1 MDEGGAK
8 LAALEAQADSAF
20 GSLQLWAA
28 AATSALGG
36 FLFGYD
42 WVVIGGAKPFYE
54 AHFGITAPQVQ
65 AWVMSCALVG
75 CLIGAIGSGPISE
88 RLGRRRTLLISAI
101 TFAASSIGTGAAA
114 SLNEFIA
121 WRMVGGVA
129 IGMASVLSPIYI
141 AEIAPAQI
149 RGKLVCLNEL
159 TIVLG
164 ILAAQ
169 IVNWLIAVPLAPNAT
184 LADLQGSWN
193 ELFAWRRMFE
203 AAVVPAS
210 VFLLGLAFIPETPR
224 WLAKQGHWDSARAV
238 LTKLGGADYATEV
251 ISQMRTAFASHPSQP
266 QHEPRIRPVLVIG
279 ITLAVLQQW
288 CGINVIFNYAQEVFS
303 AAGYNLSGIL
313 FNIVITG
320 VTMCVFTFVAIATV
334 ERLGRRALML
344 FGCGSLALIYV
355 LIGYCYHTHQ
365 AGVLLLGLIVAA
377 IAAYAMTLAPITWVI
392 LSEIFPNAVRGTLM
406 AICTASLWAA
416 CFALTYSFPLLNASI
431 GTAGTFWF
439 YAGICVAGFVFVLR
453 YLPETKQKSLEDIQ
467 SLWQD

>member
-75 CLIGAIGSGPISE
+75 CLIGAIGSGPLSE

-439 YAGICVAGFVFVLR
+439 YAGICLAGFVFVLR